1 MKGFVKLPASRKSHL
16 QLHTDLKALPQVLSW
31 FEQLY
36 KPPITKEV
44 WLQCQLALAEAFTNA
59 VRHAH
64 KNQSSEVIIDIEVTI
79 LDDRI
84 EMRVWDYGPPFDLEE
99 KLAQMVS
106 HEENDSEGGRGLQL
120 MKNIASSLS
129 YTRNA
134 ENRNCLLMVK
144 HYGDDNGLSQ
154 RSTTDF
160 S

>member
-1 MKGFVKLPASRKSHL
+1 MSASRKSHL

-36 KPPITKEV
+36 APPITKEV
-44 WLQCQLALAEAFTNA
+44 WLRSQLALVEAFTNA

-64 KNQSSEVIIDIEVTI
+64 KNKSSEVPIDIEVEI
-79 LDDRI
+79 FDDRI
-84 EMRVWDYGPPFDLEE
+84 EMRVWDCGPPFDLES

-106 HEENDSEGGRGLQL
+106 NKDNLREGGRGLQL
-120 MKNIASSLS
+120 MKSIADRLS
-129 YTRNA
+129 YTRTADNG
-134 ENRNCLLMVK
+134 NCLLMVK
-144 HYGDDNGLSQ
+144 YYGGDNGLSQ